1 MALNAPCTR
10 IRGAGSLE
18 SYAAYAPRPAG
29 RGCWCRVTRKARDWH
44 GLPTCHRFDVMEHAA
59 RNAQPLRVGPQ
70 GRVVI
75 PAALRN
81 ALGFRPGDTVVAWTE
96 GDRLILRSR
105 KAVEDELLA
114 MFQHVQGSMAEELIQ
129 ERRAEAAR
137 EARD

>member
-1 MALNAPCTR
+1 
-10 IRGAGSLE
+10 
-18 SYAAYAPRPAG
+18 
-29 RGCWCRVTRKARDWH
+29 
-44 GLPTCHRFDVMEHAA
+44 MEHAA

-105 KAVEDELLA
+105 KAVEEELLA